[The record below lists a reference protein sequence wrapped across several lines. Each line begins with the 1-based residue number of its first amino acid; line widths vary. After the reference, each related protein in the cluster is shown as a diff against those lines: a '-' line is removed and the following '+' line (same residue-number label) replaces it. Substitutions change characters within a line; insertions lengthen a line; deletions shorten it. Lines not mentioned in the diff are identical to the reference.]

1 MTMSSSPLG
10 RLYESLKA
18 GKISRREFLERGGA
32 LGIGAGA
39 ALFLANSAT
48 ASGTPGRNGFAFYP
62 GQDGTP
68 AASPSGAAVTLP
80 DAGME
85 GKTRGQDGELRLI
98 QWQAPTM
105 AAIHSSVG
113 TKDFLAGQLVS
124 EPLLL
129 YLPDGTIA
137 TVLAA
142 EVPSVEN
149 GLLAED
155 LSSVTFKLK
164 EGVLW
169 SDGEPF
175 TSKDVVFTWQWVTNP
190 SNASVNAEIWSV
202 IEKVEAPDD
211 LTAVVTFA
219 QPSAAWFEPFTG
231 WTAGPIYPSHVFG
244 DDPNNKN
251 DAFLTAPIGTGPY
264 VIESFSVNDQVT
276 YIANE
281 NYREANKPAFSHVV
295 LKGGGEAAA
304 AARAVCQTGEYDY
317 AWNLQVEPDVLTKI
331 DEEGDSGEVVVE
343 KGTSV
348 ERIHINFSDP
358 NKEVNGQRSE
368 KNTPHPFLTDDAVRQ
383 AMNVAVPRDVI
394 ATQFYG
400 EGQPA
405 TANILTGLES
415 FDSPNTSWEYNL
427 EKAAQILDDAGWTL
441 DGDVRA
447 KDGVQLNV
455 VYATSVN
462 SVRQKTQAV
471 IKQAWE
477 SIGIKVQLEQID
489 SGIYF
494 DSGAGNEQNISHFY
508 WDIDMYTNNPSS
520 PIPMSFVVSWYAGP
534 DGENIAQKENS
545 WQGQNYNRWA
555 NAEYDQKFEQLQ
567 QTTDF
572 EEASAL
578 LIELND
584 MLINNVVVIPEVNRS
599 VDTYAVATRLRKE
612 NCVLGP
618 LNDLVYWNIV
628 NWNLADGQE
637 PR

>member
-10 RLYESLKA
+10 RLYDSLKA
-18 GKISRREFLERGGA
+18 GKVSRREFLERGSA

-48 ASGTPGRNGFAFYP
+48 AGPGRNGFAFYP

-137 TVLAA
+137 PVLAA

-164 EGVLW
+164 EGVTW

-175 TSKDVVFTWQWVTNP
+175 TAKDVVFTWQWVTNP

-202 IEKVEAPDD
+202 IESVEAQDD
-211 LTAVVTFA
+211 LTAVVTFT

-251 DAFLTAPIGTGPY
+251 DAFLTAPVGTGPY
-264 VIESFSVNDQVT
+264 VVESFSVNDQVT

-281 NYREANKPAFSHVV
+281 NYREANKPAFSRVV

-317 AWNLQVEPDVLTKI
+317 AWNLQVEPDVLTQI
-331 DEEGDSGEVVVE
+331 DEEGQNGEVVVE

-368 KNTPHPFLTDDAVRQ
+368 MNTPHPFLTDDAVRQ

-415 FDSPNTSWEYNL
+415 FESPNTSWEYNL
-427 EKAAQILDDAGWTL
+427 EKAAQILDDAGWAL

-534 DGENIAQKENS
+534 NGENIAQKENS

-555 NAEYDQKFEQLQ
+555 NADYDAKFEELQ
-567 QTTDF
+567 KTTDF
-572 EEASAL
+572 EAASAL

-584 MLINNVVVIPEVNRS
+584 MLIENVVVIPEVNRS
-599 VDTYAVATRLRKE
+599 VDTYAVSTRLRKE

>member
-10 RLYESLKA
+10 RLYDSLKA
-18 GKISRREFLERGGA
+18 GKVSRREFLERGSA

-48 ASGTPGRNGFAFYP
+48 AGPGRNGFAFYP

-137 TVLAA
+137 PVLAA

-164 EGVLW
+164 EGVTW

-175 TSKDVVFTWQWVTNP
+175 TAKDVVFTWQWVTNP

-202 IEKVEAPDD
+202 IESVEAQDD
-211 LTAVVTFA
+211 LTAVVTFT

-251 DAFLTAPIGTGPY
+251 DAFLTAPVGTGPY
-264 VIESFSVNDQVT
+264 VVESFSVNDQVT

-281 NYREANKPAFSHVV
+281 NYREANKPAFSRVV

-317 AWNLQVEPDVLTKI
+317 AWNLQVEPDVLTQI
-331 DEEGDSGEVVVE
+331 DEEGQNGEVVVE

-368 KNTPHPFLTDDAVRQ
+368 MNTPHPFLTDDAVRQ

-415 FDSPNTSWEYNL
+415 FESPNTSWEYNL
-427 EKAAQILDDAGWTL
+427 EKAAQILDDAGWAL

-447 KDGVQLNV
+447 KDGVKLNV

-534 DGENIAQKENS
+534 NGENIAQKENS

-555 NAEYDQKFEQLQ
+555 NADYDAKFEELQ
-567 QTTDF
+567 KTTDF
-572 EEASAL
+572 EAASAL

-584 MLINNVVVIPEVNRS
+584 MLIENVVVIPEVNRS
-599 VDTYAVATRLRKE
+599 VDTYAVSTRLRKE